1 MKAQLSVEYY
11 ISLTIFIGFIVY
23 ISFQVMRIS
32 PQFITEVKNE
42 RLKSEAYQ
50 ISELLINDAG
60 EPITWNIPSTV
71 VKRVGLSDN
80 SNKTNLLSQEKIDAF
95 KTKCSS
101 DYDNIRK
108 LIGIGTEYY
117 FSLKLVNSSSGQT
130 LIDCNPPLTV
140 IKPAKVVIS
149 RITALSPTTFGELV
163 LQLW

>member
-1 MKAQLSVEYY
+1 
-11 ISLTIFIGFIVY
+11 
-23 ISFQVMRIS
+23 MRIS

-42 RLKSEAYQ
+42 RLRSEAYQ

-60 EPITWNIPSTV
+60 QPINWNSPPP

-80 SNKTNLLSQEKIDAF
+80 SNKTNLLSQGKIAAF
-95 KTKCSS
+95 NTSCSS

-117 FSLKLVNSSSGQT
+117 FSLNLTDSNSGQT
-130 LIDCNPPLTV
+130 LIDCNPPLAV
-140 IKPAKVVIS
+140 IKTAKVTIT
-149 RITALSPTTFGELV
+149 RITALNQTTFGELT

>member
-60 EPITWNIPSTV
+60 EPINWDSQSS
-71 VKRVGLSDN
+71 VKRIGLSN
-80 SNKTNLLSQEKIDAF
+80 NLNKTNLLSQEKIDAF
-95 KTKCSS
+95 NTSCSS
-101 DYDNIRK
+101 GYDNIRK
-108 LIGIGTEYY
+108 LMGIGTEYY
-117 FSLKLVNSSSGQT
+117 FSLKLIDSNSGQT

-140 IKPAKVVIS
+140 IKPAKVAIT
-149 RITALSPTTFGELV
+149 RITALSPTTFGELT